1 MALFHVHYDHIDP
14 RGSSTSGFKPINA
27 SNKDEAREKFEQQH
41 RNSGSYT
48 FKVTRVEQVS

>member
-27 SNKDEAREKFEQQH
+27 SNASEAREKFEQQH